1 MILKEGELYFN
12 NNTSLNLNLFL
23 QEYPSIPLA
32 NEEYEEVPVEG
43 RNGTL
48 FINKNTYPNKEIS
61 FTFTILSEDI
71 ETDFEKVYE
80 WLTEIVDNRMMFGNQ
95 DRCYIVKKILFANL
109 KKEFRSRGE
118 FEITFICEPFSCD
131 LDPIIYE
138 ITSNDF
144 TFNDFT
150 FEYFGNA
157 PAESLIKIYGNGNIQ
172 MVINGEEMQILNVVD
187 YVEIDSKL
195 LQVRNLDTTSKDDDA
210 NGDFAMFEKGQNS
223 IIYIGSV
230 TKIIVEYTTKYR

>member
-1 MILKEGELYFN
+1 MLKEGEVYFN
-12 NNTSLNLNLFL
+12 NNTSINLNLFL

-48 FINKNTYPNKEIS
+48 FINKNTYPNKEIL
-61 FTFTILSEDI
+61 FTFTILSENI
-71 ETDFEKVYE
+71 EIDFEKVYE
-80 WLTEIVDNRMMFGNQ
+80 WLTEIEDNRMMFGRQ
-95 DRCYIVKKILFANL
+95 DRCYTVKKILFANL

-138 ITSNDF
+138 ITSNNF
-144 TFNDFT
+144 SFYYN
-150 FEYFGNA
+150 GNA
-157 PAESLIKIYGNGNIQ
+157 PGEPLIKVYGSGNIQ
-172 MVINGEEMQILNVVD
+172 LIINGETMVISNVTS

-195 LQVRNLDTTSKDDDA
+195 SQVRNLNLTSKDYDTI
-210 NGDFAMFEKGQNS
+210 GDFALFTKGKNT
-223 IIYIGSV
+223 IAYTGTV
-230 TKIIVEYTTKYR
+230 TNILVEYTNNYK